1 MGNVVKHQLFYF
13 PALLDKVPDGTWLQ
27 KIAVF
32 FMGPGWFPGLPRMG
46 DNNLCPEILQREK
59 HFTDLPLLAHL
70 YLAVQVAACFV
81 LHDDL
86 SRLYPT
92 MSQGAVLVIM
102 GAILTTLTT
111 VSLHYDHSPL
121 ALPLEVLRCSI
132 GLALVVLTGGWKAG
146 SLSSTALSV
155 WLGSSLAVA
164 VAKSFVTSGTK
175 QKEA

>member
-1 MGNVVKHQLFYF
+1 
-13 PALLDKVPDGTWLQ
+13 
-27 KIAVF
+27 
-32 FMGPGWFPGLPRMG
+32 MGPGWFPGLPRMG
-46 DNNLCPEILQREK
+46 DNNLCPEIPQREK
-59 HFTDLPLLAHL
+59 HFTSLPLLAHL

-102 GAILTTLTT
+102 GAILSTLTS

-121 ALPLEVLRCSI
+121 ALPMEILRCSI
-132 GLALVVLTGGWKAG
+132 GLALVMVTGGWKAG
-146 SLSSTALSV
+146 TLSATALSV
-155 WLGSSLAVA
+155 WLGSSFAIA
-164 VAKSFVTSGTK
+164 VAKSFVASGAK